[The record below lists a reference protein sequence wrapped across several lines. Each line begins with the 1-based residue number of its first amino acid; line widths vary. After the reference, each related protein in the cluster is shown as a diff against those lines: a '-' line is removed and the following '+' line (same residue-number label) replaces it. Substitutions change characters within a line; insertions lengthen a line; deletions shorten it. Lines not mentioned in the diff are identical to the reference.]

1 MLTARNITDFYVRE
15 VRPILGNS
23 EVPIA
28 ERKNLVFRY
37 VELRTGLVSK
47 PIRDMQERERNLK
60 ALVNKLR
67 GEGQEMS
74 LGRQALKEIFDEIE
88 TEFFKNIEKDEEL
101 GMPCYSVERERIK
114 YTYQRAVTKA
124 LSDYLD
130 KIYVG

>member
-1 MLTARNITDFYVRE
+1 
-15 VRPILGNS
+15 
-23 EVPIA
+23 
-28 ERKNLVFRY
+28 
-37 VELRTGLVSK
+37 
-47 PIRDMQERERNLK
+47 
-60 ALVNKLR
+60 
-67 GEGQEMS
+67 MS